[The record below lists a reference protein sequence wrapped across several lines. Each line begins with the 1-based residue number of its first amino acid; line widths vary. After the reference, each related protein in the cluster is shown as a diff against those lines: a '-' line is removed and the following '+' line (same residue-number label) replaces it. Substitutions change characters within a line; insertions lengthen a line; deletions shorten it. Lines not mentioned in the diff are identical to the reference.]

1 MTIKVE
7 IDKYVEAVNNKII
20 ECDYFFK
27 YAFNNY
33 IDEKYNSFLNKYL
46 FKKTREELVDISK
59 YKIKMLKTHS
69 DNYELKRIKRHYYY
83 KLNYLEKLK
92 ELNNILNLGTKKI
105 TINKDEIYFLNE
117 YSNNSN
123 HMEYVNKQHN
133 KIIDTF
139 LM

>member
-1 MTIKVE
+1 M
-7 IDKYVEAVNNKII
+7 
-20 ECDYFFK
+20 

-59 YKIKMLKTHS
+59 YKIKMLNTHS

-123 HMEYVNKQHN
+123 HMKYVNKQHN
-133 KIIDTF
+133 EIIDTF